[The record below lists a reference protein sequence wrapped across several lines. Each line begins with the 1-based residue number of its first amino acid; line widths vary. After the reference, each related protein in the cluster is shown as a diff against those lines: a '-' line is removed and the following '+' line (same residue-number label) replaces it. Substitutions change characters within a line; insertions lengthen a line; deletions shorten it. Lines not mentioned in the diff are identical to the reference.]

1 MTNSA
6 GTTIALALG
15 VSALVTVACRRI
27 RMPALLPLLL
37 TGLALGTSG
46 LAVVDASTLGNA
58 LTGFI
63 TVSIGLLIFE
73 GALHLNKEELGHAPR
88 AVWGLLTVGA
98 ATTWIGAATAA
109 HYILGMSIP
118 VSALLGAVLIVTG
131 PTVVQPILKLVRL
144 SPRLQAALSAEA
156 VLIDPIG
163 VVATVTTLEIVRLYV
178 LSGFQP
184 SLAGQGLLLFAK
196 PLLGGGGVGVVM
208 GLAGYGLLRLIGRAD
223 RVNPQTLNLVAIG
236 VCMTCVGLGELVAAE
251 AGLAAVTI
259 CGVLMARAKVLGA
272 TELRSFKELLA
283 VILVGTLFILLASR
297 FDVALLGTLG
307 WREGVF
313 VLVLLLAVRPISV
326 WASTGNSKLS
336 VREKVFAAT
345 FAPRGIV
352 ALSVVAVTAAELRH
366 LFSTPGTPQVS
377 ADVGGMLRDAER
389 LELVVFAVIAG
400 TVLMASTFSP
410 FAAWALRVKAAK
422 GTAVL
427 LLGGHRLS
435 VALAQLLAESGMEV
449 RVIDSNE
456 TAIENARAAGV
467 DAVAGDATDSRWMDD
482 VGSPRGVGWVIAWTG
497 NHDVDQVVV
506 RWAQQRL
513 GPRHAALW
521 SSKPA
526 RAEFAAAD
534 IGAGDSIVDWVDSLT
549 RGRVSVMQS
558 TDPAKLSRVICT
570 FRDGRLALQ
579 LPGIE
584 EQPAD
589 GNTLFIGFSRQA
601 ADIRSAAGTP
611 VSTAAGAKRQPPA
624 APAESAEP
632 AAERTD
638 EK

>member
-1 MTNSA
+1 MSNNT

-15 VSALVTVACRRI
+15 VSALVTVASRRVG
-27 RMPALLPLLL
+27 MPALLPLLL

-46 LAVVDASTLGNA
+46 LGVVDASSLGNA

-63 TVSIGLLIFE
+63 TVAIGLLIFE

-98 ATTWIGAATAA
+98 AITWIGAAAAA
-109 HYILGMSIP
+109 HFILGMSLP
-118 VSALLGAVLIVTG
+118 VAALLGAVLIVTG

-144 SPRLQAALSAEA
+144 SPRLQAVLSAEA

-163 VVATVTTLEIVRLYV
+163 VVATVATLEVVRLYV

-184 SLAGQGLLLFAK
+184 GLAGQGLLLFAK
-196 PLLGGGGVGVVM
+196 PLLGGAGVGLVM
-208 GLAGYGLLRLIGRAD
+208 GLAGYWLLRLFGRSKGGNA
-223 RVNPQTLNLVAIG
+223 QTLNLVAIG

-336 VREKVFAAT
+336 AREKAFAAT

-352 ALSVVAVTAAELRH
+352 ALSVVAVTAAELKH
-366 LFSTPGTPQVS
+366 LFSTPGAPHVA

-389 LELVVFAVIAG
+389 LELIVFAVIAG

-422 GTAVL
+422 GTSVL
-427 LLGGHRLS
+427 LLGGHPLS
-435 VALAQLLAESGMEV
+435 VSLAQLLSESGMEV

-456 TAIENARAAGV
+456 AVVASATGAGV
-467 DAVAGDATDSRWMDD
+467 DALAGDATDSRWLDD

-513 GPRHAALW
+513 GPGHAALW
-521 SSKPA
+521 SNKPA

-534 IGAGDSIVDWVDSLT
+534 IGAGDSIVDWVDSLS
-549 RGRVSVMQS
+549 RGRVSVIQS
-558 TDPAKLSRVICT
+558 TDPAKLSRVVCT
-570 FRDGRLALQ
+570 FRDGRLSLR
-579 LPGIE
+579 LPGAE

-589 GNTLFIGFSRQA
+589 GNTLFIGLSREA
-601 ADIRSAAGTP
+601 AAIRSAAGGP
-611 VSTAAGAKRQPPA
+611 VSTAAGTHRQVPTGPV
-624 APAESAEP
+624 EP
-632 AAERTD
+632 SEPTEERTG
-638 EK
+638 EQ